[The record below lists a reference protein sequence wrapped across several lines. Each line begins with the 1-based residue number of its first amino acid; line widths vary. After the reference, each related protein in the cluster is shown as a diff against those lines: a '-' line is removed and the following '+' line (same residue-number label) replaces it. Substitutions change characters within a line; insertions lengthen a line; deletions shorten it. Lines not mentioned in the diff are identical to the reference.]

1 MAQGLRA
8 LVQLQ
13 SFQHP
18 QKVAP
23 NHLGLHLQGIQC
35 LWPSCTY
42 SPHPHTHTHTTI
54 HLGKLIFLKIA
65 KWSDGICVGW
75 KSESVPLDQSSL
87 GNVIDKS
94 VLLVS
99 RNGSSS
105 NSGSFKA

>member
-13 SFQHP
+13 GFQHP

-23 NHLGLHLQGIQC
+23 NHLGLHLQGI
-35 LWPSCTY
+35 
-42 SPHPHTHTHTTI
+42 HTHTHTTI